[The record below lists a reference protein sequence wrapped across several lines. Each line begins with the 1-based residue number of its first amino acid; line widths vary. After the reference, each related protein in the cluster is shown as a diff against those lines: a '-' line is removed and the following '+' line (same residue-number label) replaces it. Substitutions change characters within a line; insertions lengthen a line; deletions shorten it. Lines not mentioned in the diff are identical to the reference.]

1 MASAPLG
8 PAARKGPSMYDE
20 VTTVFSQ
27 GMIAGLVAG
36 FVAGF
41 TAGVWRIA
49 RTDRRSVSRLLGL
62 VAELRRSQ
70 ISSLHDSNVIPN
82 PKGRADA

>member
-1 MASAPLG
+1 MDTIGFGSGFIL
-8 PAARKGPSMYDE
+8 
-20 VTTVFSQ
+20 
-27 GMIAGLVAG
+27 GLVTG
-36 FVAGF
+36 LFVA
-41 TAGVWRIA
+41 TWRIA